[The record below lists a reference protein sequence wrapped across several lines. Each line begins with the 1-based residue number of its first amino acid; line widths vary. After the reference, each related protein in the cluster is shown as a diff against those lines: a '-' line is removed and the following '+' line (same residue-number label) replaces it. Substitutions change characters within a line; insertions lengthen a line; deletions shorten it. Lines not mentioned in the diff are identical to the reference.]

1 MNDFLTRLVDEQLEL
16 QSKLEK
22 LSDFYFIW
30 KDRKCRFRSAAI
42 AKDASIC
49 NGSLQ

>member
-22 LSDFYFIW
+22 LSDFISSG
-30 KDRKCRFRSAAI
+30 KI
-42 AKDASIC
+42 ANVD
-49 NGSLQ
+49 LDQ